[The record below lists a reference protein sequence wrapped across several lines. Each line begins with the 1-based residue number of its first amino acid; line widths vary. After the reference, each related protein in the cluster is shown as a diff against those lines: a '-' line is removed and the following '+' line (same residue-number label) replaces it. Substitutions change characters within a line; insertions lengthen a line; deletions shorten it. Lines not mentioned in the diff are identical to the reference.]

1 MKIAEIKTPVS
12 SIAGIGPQLTRTL
25 AKVNVFTVGDL
36 LQYYPRDYED
46 RTKKVTFKERGPNGK
61 VHTVALVTR
70 HEWFGYGKMKT
81 LKIIVNDGS
90 GSADLICFNRAFL
103 EHQLIPGTLITVTG
117 KFEVK
122 YGHLQSSAFEVIKH
136 TEKSMVECSQ
146 NERIETISSHDAHG
160 GFDTPASQALNHP
173 FADLAYIQP
182 VDCGVI
188 PIYPLTEG
196 LSQKALSKAIGKAL
210 QQYAYGIEEEIP
222 QDLREKH
229 KLLLKQDA
237 VRLIHQPQ
245 SLAQAEEARRTLAY
259 EELFNFQ
266 RIIAERAYKR
276 KGRAVNTVVEC
287 SQSIRSLSLSKGETT
302 ADISKSN
309 GIQAGFDTASG
320 LLNHPI
326 IDISTFTDSLS
337 PLQLDFFNSLP
348 FPLTDDQRKVIYEM
362 DEEIDRSY
370 TERERIL
377 NQLDRGMPPP
387 ATSSFTMARLLQ
399 GDVGS
404 GKTLVSLFICLRII
418 SWKGQCAF
426 MAPTEILARQHA
438 ETTARL
444 LAPLGIRTAFLT
456 GNLRAKGRAP
466 LLRSLKEGEIDI
478 IVGTHALFSAQVEYK
493 DLELAVIDE
502 QHRFG
507 VQQRQAIVEKG
518 RKTVVSIQP
527 SAYSTTARDKAAFS
541 GTGGFTF
548 EPNLLMMSA
557 TPIPQSLALTVF
569 GDLDISSIHTMPA
582 GRKAIITRLS
592 KAGHEMNA
600 YEAVRKEL
608 EKGHQAYF
616 VYPAIDSDENIKSAE
631 QAFAHLRDHI
641 YPQYK
646 CALLHSKIDEEEQ
659 VRILHDFRDGTIQI
673 LAATTVIEVGVD
685 VPNATCMVIEE
696 ADRFGMAQLHQ
707 LRGRVGRGSEQSYC
721 FLIYRN
727 DITETGIERM
737 KALYQSTDG
746 FYIAE
751 QDLKTRG
758 PGELN
763 GTLQA
768 GELGFRIADLSRDM
782 ELMKEARNDA
792 ISTVVSSSGSH

>member
-1 MKIAEIKTPVS
+1 MKVSEIKTPVS
-12 SIAGIGPQLTRTL
+12 SIAGIGPQLTKTL

-46 RTKKVTFKERGPNGK
+46 RTRKVCFREQAANYGK
-61 VHTVALVTR
+61 VHTVAQVVA
-70 HEWFGYGKMKT
+70 HEWFGYGRMKT
-81 LKIIVNDGS
+81 LKIIVNDGT
-90 GSADLICFNRAFL
+90 GTAELICFNRAFL
-103 EHQLIPGTLITVTG
+103 EKSLVPGTTITVTG

-122 YGHLQSSAFEVIKH
+122 YGKLQSTAFEAIKH
-136 TEKSMVECSQ
+136 DDTRHSELVSESTSRSR
-146 NERIETISSHDAHG
+146 NEFGMT
-160 GFDTPASQALNHP
+160 
-173 FADLAYIQP
+173 DLVNIP
-182 VDCGVI
+182 PKESGII

-196 LSQKALSKAIGKAL
+196 LTQKAITKAVSQAL
-210 QQYAYGIEEEIP
+210 QQYSLGIENELPTQLIE
-222 QDLREKH
+222 QRG
-229 KLLLKQDA
+229 LLSKQEA
-237 VRLIHQPQ
+237 LRLIHRPPDMT
-245 SLAQAEEARRTLAY
+245 QAAAARRTLVY
-259 EELFNFQ
+259 EELFQFQ
-266 RIIAERAYKR
+266 SVIAKR
-276 KGRAVNTVVEC
+276 VYNRKV
-287 SQSIRSLSLSKGETT
+287 LSATT
-302 ADISKSN
+302 AELDNGCHAELGSASTSRSRNEFGMTETPVDIS
-309 GIQAGFDTASG
+309 AFTA
-320 LLNHPI
+320 
-326 IDISTFTDSLS
+326 SLS

-348 FPLTDDQRKVIYEM
+348 FPLTDDQRQVIYEM
-362 DEEIDRSY
+362 DAEIDRSY
-370 TERERIL
+370 TERERVL

-387 ATSSFTMARLLQ
+387 TTPTFTMARLLQ

-404 GKTLVSLFICLRII
+404 GKTLVSLFLCLRII

-438 ETTARL
+438 ETTARM
-444 LAPLGIRTAFLT
+444 LAPLGVRTAFLT
-456 GNLRAKGRAP
+456 GNLRAKGRNQ
-466 LLRSLKEGEIDI
+466 LLRALKEGELDI
-478 IVGTHALFSAQVEYK
+478 VVGTHALFSSNVEYK
-493 DLELAVIDE
+493 DMELAVIDE

-507 VQQRQAIVEKG
+507 VLQRQAIVEKG
-518 RKTVVSIQP
+518 RHTVVSTG
-527 SAYSTTARDKAAFS
+527 STTPK
-541 GTGGFTF
+541 FTF

-582 GRKAIITRLS
+582 GRKPITTYLV
-592 KAGHEMNA
+592 KEGNEMNA

-608 EKGHQAYF
+608 AQGHQAYF

-631 QAFAHLRDHI
+631 RIFAHLRDHI

-646 CALLHSKIDEEEQ
+646 CALVHSRIEEEEQ
-659 VRILHDFRDGTIQI
+659 VNILRSFRDGAIQV

-685 VPNATCMVIEE
+685 VPNATCMVIEQ

-707 LRGRVGRGSEQSYC
+707 LRGRVGRGDAQSYC
-721 FLIYRN
+721 FLIYSK

-737 KALYQSTDG
+737 KALRQSTDG

-782 ELMKEARNDA
+782 ELMQQARTDA
-792 ISTVVSSSGSH
+792 LAYVSK